1 MNDVSHK
8 KIVQEYYSKRA
19 RDYDR
24 QKARTWK
31 SETGFRDSIISD
43 VVEALA
49 GLENK
54 SVLEVGVGSGRIGF
68 PLLGKIAAWFVGLD
82 LSREM
87 LKLAKKRMPLYKQK
101 FDLILGDAEHL
112 PFVNGV
118 FNAII
123 CMSTMHYFAIPER
136 SLTEFS
142 RTLKEKGIFIY
153 GDLTMHELDNRSF
166 LDTLEKTISKAHAK
180 YYKPSEM
187 KNLLENHGFCISKM
201 EIFPYRKSYIALM
214 EDKGRY
220 FDVKPEAL
228 HECIRRA
235 TLDEKRLYFLG
246 KDKLTLFY
254 ALMIA
259 LKENKSQWFD
269 A

>member
-1 MNDVSHK
+1 MNDVTHK

-31 SETGFRDSIISD
+31 SEAGFGASIVSD
-43 VVEALA
+43 VIKALA

-54 SVLEVGVGSGRIGF
+54 PVLEVGVGSGRIGF
-68 PLLGKIAAWFVGLD
+68 PLLEKIKAWFVGLD

-87 LKLAKKRMPLYKQK
+87 LKLAKTRMPLYKQK
-101 FDLILGDAEHL
+101 FGLILGDAEHL

-118 FNAII
+118 FDAII
-123 CMSTMHYFAIPER
+123 CISTMHYFAIPER

-142 RTLKEKGIFIY
+142 RTLKEKGIFVY
-153 GDLTMHELDNRSF
+153 GDLTMHKLDNRCF

-187 KNLLENHGFCISKM
+187 KSLIEEHGFCISKM
-201 EIFPYRKSYIALM
+201 EVFPYRKSYLALM

-228 HECIRRA
+228 HKRIRGA
-235 TLDEKRLYFLG
+235 TLDERRLYSM
-246 KDKLTLFY
+246 DSDELTLFY
-254 ALMIA
+254 TLITA
-259 LKENKSQWFD
+259 LKGNKS
-269 A
+269 